1 MSDEIRAHILILGRV
16 QGVFFRADTKKKA
29 KKLGVRGWV
38 KNLKNGQVEAVFEGK
53 KSKVEELVDWARK
66 GPAFA
71 KVDYL
76 KVSWEDHKD
85 EFKDFNVE
93 K

>member
-1 MSDEIRAHILILGRV
+1 MPDKIRAHISVLGRV
-16 QGVFFRADTKKKA
+16 QGVFFRANTKKKA
-29 KKLGVRGWV
+29 KKLGVKGWV
-38 KNLKNGQVEAVFEGK
+38 KNLKNGQIEAIFEGEK
-53 KSKVEELVDWARK
+53 TKVEEMVDWARR

-76 KVSWEDHKD
+76 KVSWDDCKD
-85 EFKDFNVE
+85 EFEDFNVE